1 MERPEPNLD
10 HETGEE
16 EQEDM
21 FTDIE
26 DSEMTDANISNT
38 SRMSA
43 ENGTIKTEEYQE
55 NSSGDE
61 NSSQG
66 SFLSSPIKP
75 SDRSVEEKSEIVA
88 SVTEASGLKPTLSE
102 FPRQTTN
109 KDTLNYLKAK
119 RIIRHKHPSEGPDY
133 KRSKFEN

>member
-1 MERPEPNLD
+1 
-10 HETGEE
+10 
-16 EQEDM
+16 M

-38 SRMSA
+38 SRIS
-43 ENGTIKTEEYQE
+43 EDNGSCKSEECQD
-55 NSSGDE
+55 NSSGGE

-66 SFLSSPIKP
+66 SYLSSPLKP

-88 SVTEASGLKPTLSE
+88 SVVEASGLKPTLSE

-119 RIIRHKHPSEGPDY
+119 RIIRHKHSSDGPEY
-133 KRSKFEN
+133 KKSKFEN